1 MNYKSLIAAAT
12 AVAAMLVTPALA
24 QEWPAK
30 PITMITGSNPGGNS
44 DLFGRIFGDVFQQK
58 TGQPWIMDN
67 RPGANTTI
75 AIEHARTSR
84 PDGYTF
90 LLTQIGGHSIVPNI
104 FTNLTYD
111 PIEDFEPVA
120 LLVRAP
126 SVMFVRSDETRFT
139 TVEELVA
146 YAKAHPGE
154 LSYGVSSLGTS
165 NNMSFTLFNL
175 ENELDMLMIPYASSG
190 EPIVG
195 LMRGDTDVAM
205 ESMQMVVGKDV
216 KPLAVTSAARSPVL
230 PDVPTMQEA
239 GIEGFDVAGWFGI
252 VAPKGTP
259 RDIVDAMAE
268 QIRLAGEDAGVLD
281 KVGPLGAAV
290 TFMGPDEFGEFMKK
304 ELALWADVV
313 ERADIPKQP

>member
-1 MNYKSLIAAAT
+1 MNYKHILSAALAAT
-12 AVAAMLVTPALA
+12 LMMIAPAVA
-24 QEWPAK
+24 QDWPDK

-44 DLFGRIFGDVFQQK
+44 DLFGRIFGDAFQRQ
-58 TGQPWIMDN
+58 TGQPWIMEN
-67 RPGANTTI
+67 RPGANTTV
-75 AIEHARTSR
+75 AVEMARTSP

-90 LLTQIGGHSIVPNI
+90 LLTQIGAHGIVPNI

-111 PIEDFEPVA
+111 PVEDFEPVA

-139 TVEELVA
+139 TVEELIA
-146 YAKAHPGE
+146 YAKEHPGE

-175 ENELDMLMIPYASSG
+175 ENELDMLMVPYKSSG

-216 KPLAVTSAARSPVL
+216 RPLAVTSAERSPVL

-259 RDIVDAMAE
+259 REIVDAMAE
-268 QIRLAGEDAGVLD
+268 QIRVAGTDPAVLE
-281 KVGPLGAAV
+281 KVNPLGAAV
-290 TFMGPDEFGEFMKK
+290 TFMGPDEFGEFIKK
-304 ELALWADVV
+304 ELDLWGDVV

>member
-1 MNYKSLIAAAT
+1 MNYKSLIATALTVAT
-12 AVAAMLVTPALA
+12 LAIMPAFA
-24 QEWPAK
+24 QDWPAK
-30 PITMITGSNPGGNS
+30 PINMITGSNPGGNS
-44 DLFGRIFGDVFQQK
+44 DLFGRIFGEAFQQQ

-67 RPGANTTI
+67 RPGANTTV
-75 AIEHARTSR
+75 AIEKARTSP
-84 PDGYTF
+84 PDGYNF

-111 PIEDFEPVA
+111 PINDFEPVA

-126 SVMFVRSDETRFT
+126 SVMFVRSDETRFNS
-139 TVEELVA
+139 VEELVA

-165 NNMSFTLFNL
+165 NNMSFALFNL
-175 ENELDMLMIPYASSG
+175 EENLDMLMVPYASSG
-190 EPIVG
+190 EPIIG

-216 KPLAVTSAARSPVL
+216 KPLAVTSAKRSDVM

-239 GIEGFDVAGWFGI
+239 GIEKFDVAGWFGI
-252 VAPKGTP
+252 VAPKNTP
-259 RDIVDAMAE
+259 REIVDAMAE
-268 QIRLAGEDAGVLD
+268 QIRVAGESAGVLD
-281 KVGPLGAAV
+281 KVNPLGAAV

-313 ERADIPKQP
+313 ERAHIPKQP

>member
-1 MNYKSLIAAAT
+1 MNYKSLIAT
-12 AVAAMLVTPALA
+12 ALTVAALVAVPAAA
-24 QEWPAK
+24 QEWPTK
-30 PITMITGSNPGGNS
+30 PINMITGSNPGGNS
-44 DLFGRIFGDVFQQK
+44 DLFGRIFGEAFQQQ
-58 TGQPWIMDN
+58 TGQPWVMNN
-67 RPGANTTI
+67 RPGANTTV
-75 AIEHARTSR
+75 AIEMARTSP
-84 PDGYTF
+84 PDGYNF

-146 YAKAHPGE
+146 YAKEHPGE

-175 ENELDMLMIPYASSG
+175 QEELDMLMIPYASSG

-216 KPLAVTSAARSPVL
+216 KPLAVTSAARSDVL
-230 PDVPTMQEA
+230 PDVPTMQES
-239 GIEGFDVAGWFGI
+239 GIDGFDVAGWFGI
-252 VAPKGTP
+252 VAPKDTP

-268 QIRLAGEDAGVLD
+268 QIRVAGESAGVLD
-281 KVGPLGAAV
+281 KVNPLGAAV
-290 TFMGPDEFGEFMKK
+290 TFMGPDEFKDFMVK

-313 ERADIPKQP
+313 ERANIPKQP

>member
-1 MNYKSLIAAAT
+1 MSYKTIISAALAAAVLIAT
-12 AVAAMLVTPALA
+12 PVVA
-24 QEWPAK
+24 QDWPSK
-30 PITMITGSNPGGNS
+30 PINMITGSNPGGNS
-44 DLFGRIFGDVFQQK
+44 DLFGRIFGEAFQRQ
-58 TGQPWIMDN
+58 TGQPWIMNN
-67 RPGANTTI
+67 RPGANTTV
-75 AIEHARTSR
+75 AIEMGRTAA
-84 PDGYTF
+84 PDGYNY

-111 PIEDFEPVA
+111 PIEDFAPVA

-126 SVMFVRSDETRFT
+126 SVMFVREDETRFS
-139 TVEELVA
+139 TVEELVV
-146 YAKAHPGE
+146 YAKEHPGE

-165 NNMSFTLFNL
+165 NNMAFTLFNL
-175 ENELDMLMIPYASSG
+175 ENELDMLMVPYTSSG

-252 VAPKGTP
+252 VAPKDTP
-259 RDIVDAMAE
+259 RDIIDAMAE
-268 QIRLAGEDAGVLD
+268 QIRIAGEDPGVLE
-281 KVGPLGAAV
+281 KVSPLGAAV
-290 TFMGPDEFGEFMKK
+290 TFMGPDEFGEFMEK
-304 ELALWADVV
+304 ELALWGDVV

>member
-1 MNYKSLIAAAT
+1 
-12 AVAAMLVTPALA
+12 
-24 QEWPAK
+24 
-30 PITMITGSNPGGNS
+30 
-44 DLFGRIFGDVFQQK
+44 
-58 TGQPWIMDN
+58 
-67 RPGANTTI
+67 
-75 AIEHARTSR
+75 
-84 PDGYTF
+84 GYNF

-175 ENELDMLMIPYASSG
+175 QNELDMVMIPYASSG

-195 LMRGDTDVAM
+195 LMRGDTDVSM

-252 VAPKGTP
+252 VAPKDTP
-259 RDIVDAMAE
+259 RDLIDAMAE
-268 QIRLAGEDAGVLD
+268 QIRVAGEDPGVLE
-281 KVGPLGAAV
+281 KVSPLGAAV
-290 TFMGPDEFGEFMKK
+290 TFMGPDEFGEFM
-304 ELALWADVV
+304 
-313 ERADIPKQP
+313 